1 MRLMA
6 WNPYFETGL
15 ELVDAQHH
23 AFEPFYANKAV
34 GKGTGLGLSITWKI
48 IREIISRH
56 HGHIEVDRLAGQVS
70 TFRMTLPMHR
80 VAS

>member
-6 WNPYFETGL
+6 WKPYFETGL
-15 ELVDAQHH
+15 ELVDAQHQ

-34 GKGTGLGLSITWKI
+34 GKGTGLGLSITW
-48 IREIISRH
+48 EIISRH
-56 HGHIEVDRLAGQVS
+56 HGHIEVNSLAGKVS